1 MAPKT
6 TAIQLNSYFSQ
17 NENKVEVMDWFG
29 QSSDFNPIENL
40 WKAFKERV
48 GPLKS
53 INKPKT
59 ILDNRPG
66 KRDVKI

>member
-1 MAPKT
+1 
-6 TAIQLNSYFSQ
+6 
-17 NENKVEVMDWFG
+17 MDWFG

>member
-1 MAPKT
+1 
-6 TAIQLNSYFSQ
+6 
-17 NENKVEVMDWFG
+17 MDWFG

-48 GPLKS
+48 APQKS
-53 INKPKT
+53 IKNPKT

-66 KRDVKI
+66 KRDVRI